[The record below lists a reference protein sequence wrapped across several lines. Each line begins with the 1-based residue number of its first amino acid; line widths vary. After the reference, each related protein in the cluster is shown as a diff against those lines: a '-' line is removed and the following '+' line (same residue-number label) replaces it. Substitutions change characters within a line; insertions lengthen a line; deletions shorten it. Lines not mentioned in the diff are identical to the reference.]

1 MINSFKSFIHIRKSG
16 MDLDKKYHRVR
27 FFAVFYPA
35 DGSGACTPPPPNID
49 FAPPPRPENFFAIP
63 EEKPWI
69 KH

>member
-1 MINSFKSFIHIRKSG
+1 

-35 DGSGACTPPPPNID
+35 EGSGACTPPPPNID